1 MPCSRSA
8 LQGRGQ
14 QGRGKTVGVA
24 DTGSSDKSGA
34 LNDGPTMALV
44 EEHLAAMAMDM
55 GQVRDTMMS
64 SRDTLPP
71 PDLRHGGGG
80 ASDQTNSAVPV
91 SETPM
96 EDGGGAPAAAGSSNT
111 AAPPQPPRLDGPTLE
126 RELRRCNIKLGK
138 QKVSGEASTVTTE
151 PPRKKLM
158 HDGIR
163 AAAAAAPPPRSPPTR
178 RIISYMVTAAA
189 PPERKKT
196 AADDRF
202 RNLGTCSAQ
211 LRRRLSELDATEPEF
226 VCEKTLRMSD
236 VHRNQNRLLFSCKR
250 KEDLDQ
256 CPITHLFTDKET
268 QIVHKKDEIAVEK
281 KKKKKIKKDEKK
293 KEIKKEEEK
302 QIREKLGLKVTV
314 FDQGGNEYGM
324 TCRYLESNGGYRFIE
339 GWGKFVE
346 TNGMAIS
353 DSQRWTRD
361 VVVKLLAFRSRRLA
375 RGAEQS
381 DHPDGPIGF
390 IVLHHENR
398 SRGRGDNDND
408 NEEEEEEEYQG
419 KAPPANPK
427 KEKSNGKEEHVVR
440 ASTSSSSSSAEA
452 AVGVV
457 APMHEVSAAP
467 RNMLEEDACLGME
480 EENQIREK
488 LGLKLTVFDQ
498 GGNEYGMTCRYL
510 ESNGGY
516 RFIEGWGKFVETNGM
531 AISDSQ
537 RWTRDVVVKL
547 LAFRSRRL
555 ARGAEQSD
563 HPDGPIGFIVL
574 HHENGSRGRGDND
587 NDNEEEEEEEYQG
600 KAPPANTKKEKS
612 NGKEEHVVRAS
623 TSSSSSSAEAAV
635 GVVAPMH
642 EVSAAPRNMLEED
655 ACLGMVK
662 LWSDTGSSSSSS
674 KYNGPESSE
683 EKRKK
688 D

>member
-1 MPCSRSA
+1 MASFILLGGEPTKRIAFPHARIMLHQPASA
-8 LQGRGQ
+8 YYRARTPEFL
-14 QGRGKTVGVA
+14 
-24 DTGSSDKSGA
+24 
-34 LNDGPTMALV
+34 LEV
-44 EEHLAAMAMDM
+44 EELHKVREMITRVYALRTGKPFWVVSEDM
-55 GQVRDTMMS
+55 ERDVFMSADEAKAYGLVDIVGDEMLDEHCDTDPVWFPEMFKDWYDTMMS

-80 ASDQTNSAVPV
+80 ASNQTNSAVPV

-138 QKVSGEASTVTTE
+138 QKVSGEASTATAE

-163 AAAAAAPPPRSPPTR
+163 AAAAAPPPRSPPTR

-189 PPERKKT
+189 PLERKKT

-202 RNLGTCSAQ
+202 RNLGTCSTR

-268 QIVHKKDEIAVEK
+268 QIVHKKVEIAVEK
-281 KKKKKIKKDEKK
+281 KKKKKIKKDEK

-314 FDQGGNEYGM
+314 FDLGGNEYGL
-324 TCRYLESNGGYRFIE
+324 TCSG
-339 GWGKFVE
+339 
-346 TNGMAIS
+346 
-353 DSQRWTRD
+353 
-361 VVVKLLAFRSRRLA
+361 
-375 RGAEQS
+375 
-381 DHPDGPIGF
+381 
-390 IVLHHENR
+390 
-398 SRGRGDNDND
+398 SRGRGDNDDSDND

-457 APMHEVSAAP
+457 APMHEVSAA
-467 RNMLEEDACLGME
+467 A
-480 EENQIREK
+480 
-488 LGLKLTVFDQ
+488 
-498 GGNEYGMTCRYL
+498 
-510 ESNGGY
+510 
-516 RFIEGWGKFVETNGM
+516 
-531 AISDSQ
+531 
-537 RWTRDVVVKL
+537 
-547 LAFRSRRL
+547 RS
-555 ARGAEQSD
+555 
-563 HPDGPIGFIVL
+563 
-574 HHENGSRGRGDND
+574 
-587 NDNEEEEEEEYQG
+587 
-600 KAPPANTKKEKS
+600 
-612 NGKEEHVVRAS
+612 
-623 TSSSSSSAEAAV
+623 
-635 GVVAPMH
+635 
-642 EVSAAPRNMLEED
+642 MLEED

-662 LWSDTGSSSSSS
+662 LWSDTGSSLSSS
-674 KYNGPESSE
+674 KHNGSESSE

>member
-1 MPCSRSA
+1 
-8 LQGRGQ
+8 
-14 QGRGKTVGVA
+14 
-24 DTGSSDKSGA
+24 
-34 LNDGPTMALV
+34 
-44 EEHLAAMAMDM
+44 
-55 GQVRDTMMS
+55 MS

-138 QKVSGEASTVTTE
+138 QKVSGEASTATTE

-390 IVLHHENR
+390 IVLHHENG

-419 KAPPANPK
+419 KAPPANP
-427 KEKSNGKEEHVVR
+427 
-440 ASTSSSSSSAEA
+440 
-452 AVGVV
+452 
-457 APMHEVSAAP
+457 
-467 RNMLEEDACLGME
+467 
-480 EENQIREK
+480 
-488 LGLKLTVFDQ
+488 
-498 GGNEYGMTCRYL
+498 
-510 ESNGGY
+510 
-516 RFIEGWGKFVETNGM
+516 
-531 AISDSQ
+531 
-537 RWTRDVVVKL
+537 
-547 LAFRSRRL
+547 
-555 ARGAEQSD
+555 
-563 HPDGPIGFIVL
+563 
-574 HHENGSRGRGDND
+574 
-587 NDNEEEEEEEYQG
+587 
-600 KAPPANTKKEKS
+600 KKEKS